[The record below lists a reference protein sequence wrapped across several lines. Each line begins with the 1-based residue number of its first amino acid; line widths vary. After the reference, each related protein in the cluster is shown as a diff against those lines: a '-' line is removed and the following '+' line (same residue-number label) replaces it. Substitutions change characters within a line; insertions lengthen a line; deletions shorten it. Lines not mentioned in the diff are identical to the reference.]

1 MTKQVAVIAAA
12 IMTTLLGLVA
22 LWQFRIVVVYLLLS
36 LVIAATFR
44 PISRSESR
52 VNMRTRILQGLRFAL
67 AAIVAGILLFLVGRF
82 LVHDFQ
88 QLTQNLSE
96 QSAWALPSWLQ
107 NGPFQQ
113 SLGKWLPTP
122 DNLFTVIIGQPGAAF
137 SAIMGFTEGIGGVI
151 SGLVISFFLSVYWSI
166 NQNHFERLWL
176 SLLPAEKRKR
186 ARYIWQNVE
195 KELGAYSRSEII
207 QSVLAVILLGLGYW
221 LIGSP
226 YPTLL
231 AVTGAIAW
239 LIPVVGGVLALI
251 LPLVLGLL
259 ASPQLALLSVLYT
272 VVILAILQ
280 VAVEP
285 RLFRLQQDNP
295 LLTFLVIMAMADAFG
310 LLGIIVAPPISVIV
324 QVIWRLLVSDRIAAD
339 TEPVVQVS
347 DLKERQVQLQA
358 AIENIPG
365 TPPPVVISSME
376 RLTGL
381 LEKAEPLLQ
390 TEYPQEPHTRPRPHN
405 LPS

>member
-22 LWQFRIVVVYLLLS
+22 LWQFRVVLVYLLLS

-107 NGPFQQ
+107 NGPFQK
-113 SLGKWLPTP
+113 SLAKSLPTP
-122 DNLFTVIIGQPGAAF
+122 DNLFLVVTGQPGAAF

-195 KELGAYSRSEII
+195 RELGAYSRSEII

-221 LIGSP
+221 LMGSP

-272 VVILAILQ
+272 VVILVILQ

-310 LLGIIVAPPISVIV
+310 LLGIIVAPPISVII

-347 DLKERQVQLQA
+347 DLRERQVQLQA

-365 TPPPVVISSME
+365 SPPPVVVSSME

-390 TEYPQEPHTRPRPHN
+390 KEYPTEPHTRPRPHN